1 MERTGRGMTA
11 RPGPDGAAGGGT
23 SRADLMR
30 QWSRTEVL
38 LVVVLLA
45 LAATA
50 WVLTS
55 RLATA
60 DMRIGVLTGGPA
72 MSEMDVAMRPWPWEA
87 ALFLGVWVVMMAA
100 MMLPSIVPFS
110 LGMRRLLRSRG
121 VRGDGLFVGYFV
133 VWAAAGTAAF
143 AFVRGLETVVT
154 GPSLTAVRV
163 GGMVLLVAG
172 VYQLTPLKRV
182 CLRHCRSPMALLLEH
197 SKTALHGRFGVL
209 RVGLSHGAYCL
220 GCCWAL
226 MAVLVAAGMMNLVW
240 MAVFAVVVA
249 LEKVTRHGELVSRV
263 VGGLLIVTAIV
274 LLAHPALLT

>member
-1 MERTGRGMTA
+1 MTA
-11 RPGPDGAAGGGT
+11 RPGPDGAAHGGT

-30 QWSRTEVL
+30 QWSRAEAL

-45 LAATA
+45 LAAAA

-60 DMRIGVLTGGPA
+60 DMRIGVLTGGPT
-72 MSEMDVAMRPWPWEA
+72 MNEMDVSMRPWPWEA
-87 ALFLGVWVVMMAA
+87 ALFLAVWVVMMAA

-121 VRGDGLFVGYFV
+121 VRGDGLFVGYFI
-133 VWAAAGTAAF
+133 VWAAVGIAAF

-154 GPSLTAVRV
+154 GPSLTAVRA
-163 GGMVLLVAG
+163 GGMVVLVAG

-197 SKTALHGRFGVL
+197 SKTAVHGRFGVL

-226 MAVLVAAGMMNLVW
+226 MAVLLAAGMMNLVW

-274 LLAHPALLT
+274 LLAHPALLA